1 MSPVG
6 GALVSGAA
14 GGLGRAIV
22 AALAAQGRAV
32 AAVDRP
38 GTEDVPGATA
48 TLGHDLSEAAGCA
61 AAVEEAAGRMERLAV
76 LVHCAGIRRDAVA
89 WKLDPADWRAVLATN
104 LDAAFHLCRA
114 AIPHLRSGGGGSI
127 VFISSINGERGRF
140 GQSAYA
146 ASKAGLHGFA
156 KSLAR
161 EVGRFDVRVNCVAPG
176 MILTPMT
183 ESLEPRFLEA
193 SREESCLG
201 RLGTPEDV
209 ADVVAFL
216 ASDSSRQVT
225 GQVIRV
231 DGGQYT

>member
-1 MSPVG
+1 MRGNG
-6 GALVSGAA
+6 GALVSGGA
-14 GGLGRAIV
+14 GGIGRAVV
-22 AALAAQGRAV
+22 AALAARGRRVAV
-32 AAVDRP
+32 VDRP
-38 GTEDVPGATA
+38 GVQEVPQASCTFGLDLADGPSCRQA
-48 TLGHDLSEAAGCA
+48 IERAVAELGGLDT
-61 AAVEEAAGRMERLAV
+61 

-89 WKLDPADWRAVLATN
+89 WKLKPEDWRLVLATN
-104 LDAAFHLCRA
+104 LDSAFHLCSA
-114 AIPHLRSGGGGSI
+114 AVPSLRESGGGS
-127 VFISSINGERGRF
+127 VVLVTSINGERGRF

-161 EVGRFDVRVNCVAPG
+161 ELGRFEVRVNCVAPG
-176 MILTPMT
+176 MIATPMS
-183 ESLEPRFLEA
+183 ESLEPRFLET

-209 ADVVAFL
+209 AAVVAFL
-216 ASDSSRQVT
+216 ASDASRHVT